1 MIVCPTCQ
9 HKEMEG
15 ELFCGACGAR
25 LWGLHRT
32 EARPTMTFDTRKLR
46 DISDVVL
53 PRAEAPA
60 LNLRAGQLALGFA
73 GAAQPLLLEGRAE
86 YTLGRESETDAPDV
100 ALNAYGAR
108 DKGVSR
114 KHASLRVD
122 RRQVLLTDLGSAN
135 GTWLNGSMLSA
146 HEPVRLENGD
156 EVRLGKL
163 LFKIHFSL

>member
-1 MIVCPTCQ
+1 MIACPTCQ
-9 HKEMEG
+9 NKEMEG
-15 ELFCGACGAR
+15 ELFCGSCGAR
-25 LWGLHRT
+25 LWGLHRA
-32 EARPTMTFDTRKLR
+32 EVRPTITFDTRKLR

-73 GAAQPLLLEGRAE
+73 GAAQLLVLEGRAE

-100 ALNAYGAR
+100 TLNAYGAR

-163 LFKIHFSL
+163 LFKIHFNL